1 VNAEKSMVFKRS
13 EYLTAEHDSTPIT
26 TKRRSLV
33 LPSERKRMTEWLR
46 SRGLMTTRR
55 RASA

>member
-13 EYLTAEHDSTPIT
+13 EYLTAEHDCTPIT

-33 LPSERKRMTEWLR
+33 LPSERKRIDDWLER
-46 SRGLMTTRR
+46 RGLKIRRR
-55 RASA
+55 RAA